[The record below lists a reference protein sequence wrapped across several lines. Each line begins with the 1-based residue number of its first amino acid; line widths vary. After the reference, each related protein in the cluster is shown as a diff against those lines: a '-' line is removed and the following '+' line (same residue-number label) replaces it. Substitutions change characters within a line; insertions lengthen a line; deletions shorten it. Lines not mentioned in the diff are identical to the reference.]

1 MNLQNIVCKLSHFI
15 ENYTRM
21 FRDIIQS

>member
-15 ENYTRM
+15 ENYIHM

>member
-1 MNLQNIVCKLSHFI
+1 MNLQNIVCKLLHFI
-15 ENYTRM
+15 ENYTHM